1 MDNMTKKAVWKVIC
15 ALLALMLVMALAA
28 TAVLLLWPLGDS
40 GSSGLKRT
48 EAVLQAE
55 QPKEAETRT
64 KTQIQITG
72 AEPAEDTED
81 EIAAD
86 GDYIISSSGTK
97 VLKDADIEG
106 MSAKEL
112 NYARNEIFA
121 RHGRKFDSKELRDY
135 FESKSWYKGEY
146 SAEEFDEKSDSV
158 LNEVEKKMYS
168 FWKRRRKS
176 WSRADISWIS
186 RRMKCTEKCTEV

>member
-40 GSSGLKRT
+40 GSTGLKRT

-81 EIAAD
+81 EIAED

-121 RHGRKFDSKELRDY
+121 RHGRKFESKELRDY
-135 FESKSWYKGEY
+135 FESKSWYKGRY
-146 SAEEFDEKSDSV
+146 SAEEFDKKSSSV
-158 LNEVEKKMYS
+158 LNNTEKKNVE
-168 FWKRRRKS
+168 FL
-176 WSRADISWIS
+176 
-186 RRMKCTEKCTEV
+186 EKAEKALEPGGYELDQQAPE

>member
-1 MDNMTKKAVWKVIC
+1 MMDNMTKKAVWKGVC
-15 ALLALMLVMALAA
+15 ALLALVLVMALAA
-28 TAVLLLWPLGDS
+28 TAVLLLWPFGNS

-48 EAVLQAE
+48 EAVLQAD
-55 QPKEAETRT
+55 QPKEAETQT
-64 KTQIQITG
+64 KAQIQING
-72 AEPAEDTED
+72 AEPPEDTED
-81 EIAAD
+81 EIAPD
-86 GDYIISSSGTK
+86 SDYIIPDSDRK

-146 SAEEFDEKSDSV
+146 SAEEFDKKSSSV
-158 LNEVEKKMYS
+158 LNNTEKKNVE
-168 FWKRRRKS
+168 FL
-176 WSRADISWIS
+176 
-186 RRMKCTEKCTEV
+186 EKAEKALEPGGYELDQ